1 MAPTDSTHPRKD
13 TGSFWHSTRE
23 TSISLKSYWGSRP
36 RCLSPLTHDALLL
49 GMPHPPTLQPHWPS
63 LKAHWRYHTFSHLR
77 AFVPCSPCL
86 ESFLPSPHKLCLS
99 DHTWDAWRWQA
110 SLSAGSDILTIP
122 SSRYPPNSSDSMFVL
137 ISVCCALTG
146 QRHRL

>member
-1 MAPTDSTHPRKD
+1 MAQHQRDQHLPQILLGLQTQM
-13 TGSFWHSTRE
+13 
-23 TSISLKSYWGSRP
+23 SISTDPMMHFSSG
-36 RCLSPLTHDALLL
+36 CLIPL
-49 GMPHPPTLQPHWPS
+49 TLQPHWPS

-137 ISVCCALTG
+137 ISVCSALTG